1 HPDKLNAIVHEDRRQ
16 LALARPHEDDRIVR
30 FVSSLDE
37 AAIAAAIRLFLADQH
52 VLIEGAA
59 GVAVAAVQALAP
71 ALRGQRVGVIICGG
85 NISLTALRDLL

>member
-1 HPDKLNAIVHEDRRQ
+1 ILDLP
-16 LALARPHEDDRIVR
+16 
-30 FVSSLDE
+30 SLPTLSDGTAGGIEPGAVTFDLCRTLVDSFILVDE

-71 ALRGQRVGVIICGG
+71 ALRGQRVGVII
-85 NISLTALRDLL
+85 